1 MRGKLSMG
9 NDKPTPP
16 SPARQRK
23 TRQLEAVLSAVR
35 GVTDFQSAA
44 DVFTK
49 LQLKDNPV
57 GLATVYRNLAAL
69 ADEGILDTVRS
80 TDGTTLYRECE
91 SSEHHHH
98 LVCRNCG
105 KTEEFHLKGLEKT
118 LNEMG
123 QEMGFSALNH
133 IVELTGICSECA
145 DKE

>member
-1 MRGKLSMG
+1 MTTGKS
-9 NDKPTPP
+9 TPQ

-35 GVTDFQSAA
+35 GMTDFQSAA
-44 DVFTK
+44 DIFTK
-49 LQLKDNPV
+49 LQLNGTRV

-69 ADEGILDTVRS
+69 AEDGILDTVKS

-98 LVCRNCG
+98 LVCRSCG
-105 KTEEFHLKGLEKT
+105 KTEEFHLKGLEET

-123 QEMGFSALNH
+123 REMGFSALSH
-133 IVELTGICSECA
+133 TVELTGLCSKCSA
-145 DKE
+145 KK

>member
-1 MRGKLSMG
+1 MTTGKS
-9 NDKPTPP
+9 TPQ

-35 GVTDFQSAA
+35 GMTDFQSAA
-44 DVFTK
+44 DIFTK
-49 LQLKDNPV
+49 LQLNGTPV

-69 ADEGILDTVRS
+69 AEDGVLDTVKS

-98 LVCRNCG
+98 LVCRSCG
-105 KTEEFHLKGLEKT
+105 KTEEFHLKGLEET

-123 QEMGFSALNH
+123 RKMGFSALSH
-133 IVELTGICSECA
+133 TVELTGLCSKCSA
-145 DKE
+145 KK

>member
-1 MRGKLSMG
+1 MTTGKS
-9 NDKPTPP
+9 TPQ

-35 GVTDFQSAA
+35 GMTDFQSAA
-44 DVFTK
+44 EIFTK
-49 LQLKDNPV
+49 LQLNGTRV

-69 ADEGILDTVRS
+69 AEDGILDTVKS

-98 LVCRNCG
+98 LVCRSCG
-105 KTEEFHLKGLEKT
+105 KTEEFHLKGLEET

-123 QEMGFSALNH
+123 REMGFSALSH
-133 IVELTGICSECA
+133 TVELTGLCSKCSA
-145 DKE
+145 KK

>member
-1 MRGKLSMG
+1 MTTGKS
-9 NDKPTPP
+9 TPQ

-35 GVTDFQSAA
+35 GMTDFQSAA
-44 DVFTK
+44 DIFTK
-49 LQLKDNPV
+49 LQLNGTPV

-69 ADEGILDTVRS
+69 AEDGILDTVKS

-98 LVCRNCG
+98 LVCRSCG
-105 KTEEFHLKGLEKT
+105 KTEEFHLKGLEET

-123 QEMGFSALNH
+123 RKMGFSALSH
-133 IVELTGICSECA
+133 TVELTGVCSKCSA
-145 DKE
+145 KK

>member
-1 MRGKLSMG
+1 MTTGKS
-9 NDKPTPP
+9 TPQ

-35 GVTDFQSAA
+35 GMTDFQSAA
-44 DVFTK
+44 DIFTK
-49 LQLKDNPV
+49 LQLNGTRV

-69 ADEGILDTVRS
+69 AEDGILDTVKS

-98 LVCRNCG
+98 LVCRSCG
-105 KTEEFHLKGLEKT
+105 KTEEFHLKGLEET

-123 QEMGFSALNH
+123 RKMGFSALSH
-133 IVELTGICSECA
+133 TVELTGLCSKCSA
-145 DKE
+145 KK

>member
-1 MRGKLSMG
+1 MTTGKS
-9 NDKPTPP
+9 TPQ

-35 GVTDFQSAA
+35 GMTDFQSAA
-44 DVFTK
+44 DIFTK
-49 LQLKDNPV
+49 LQLNGTRV

-69 ADEGILDTVRS
+69 AEDGILDTVKS

-98 LVCRNCG
+98 LVCRSCG
-105 KTEEFHLKGLEKT
+105 KTEELHLKGLEET

-123 QEMGFSALNH
+123 REMGFSALSH
-133 IVELTGICSECA
+133 TVELTGLCSKCFA
-145 DKE
+145 KK